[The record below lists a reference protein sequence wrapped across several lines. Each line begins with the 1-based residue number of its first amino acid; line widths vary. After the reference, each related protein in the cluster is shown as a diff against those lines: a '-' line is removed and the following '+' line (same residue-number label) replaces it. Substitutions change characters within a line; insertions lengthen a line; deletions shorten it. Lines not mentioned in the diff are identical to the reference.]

1 MRYMLVF
8 LVACAVIGL
17 WAPAHTKR
25 GRLIFAL
32 TAALVIFF
40 FLYPD
45 KL

>member
-1 MRYMLVF
+1 MNYMLAF
-8 LVACAVIGL
+8 LLVCAVIGL

-32 TAALVIFF
+32 AAALVIFF
-40 FLYPD
+40 FIYPD